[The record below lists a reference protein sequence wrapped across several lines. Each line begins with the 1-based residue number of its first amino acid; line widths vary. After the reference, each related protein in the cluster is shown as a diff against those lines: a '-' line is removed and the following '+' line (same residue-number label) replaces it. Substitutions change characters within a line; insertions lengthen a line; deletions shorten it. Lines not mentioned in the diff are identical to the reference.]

1 MEGLN
6 SFIDNAGCI
15 GRNFTAWLEDPE
27 NPRKDDIWD
36 VYGDTGQILYM
47 HGESITVTR
56 IDEQQNLFSMLNRQ
70 NTEGYEEFA
79 ISFSSLQGILGCGL
93 LRIPKN
99 TTKRE

>member
-27 NPRKDDIWD
+27 NPREDDIRD
-36 VYGDTGQILYM
+36 VYGDAGQILYM
-47 HGESITVTR
+47 HGESVTVTG
-56 IDEQQNLFSMLNRQ
+56 IDEQQNLVSMLNRQ

-79 ISFSSLQGILGCGL
+79 ISFSLFTRDFGMW
-93 LRIPKN
+93 PPAD
-99 TTKRE
+99 T